1 MQPIDLELFFEQ
13 QQFDCEKIAHPPLA
27 DCKQADALE
36 LNRPGARLKN
46 LFLRDNYGREH
57 FLLIT
62 RPDKQVDLKKLSNQ
76 IGKARLGFASTE
88 RLWCHLGV
96 KPGCVS
102 MLAVLNNSSNSVA
115 VLLDTDIWQNNH
127 LFQCHPFVNDRTW
140 IVTKL
145 QLEQI
150 FTHSGH
156 EVAVISVPERAL

>member
-1 MQPIDLELFFEQ
+1 
-13 QQFDCEKIAHPPLA
+13 
-27 DCKQADALE
+27 
-36 LNRPGARLKN
+36 
-46 LFLRDNYGREH
+46 
-57 FLLIT
+57 
-62 RPDKQVDLKKLSNQ
+62 
-76 IGKARLGFASTE
+76 
-88 RLWCHLGV
+88 
-96 KPGCVS
+96 

>member
-1 MQPIDLELFFEQ
+1 MQPIDLEQFFEQ

-27 DCKQADALE
+27 DCKQADTLE
-36 LNRPGARLKN
+36 LSRPGVRLKN

-62 RPDKQVDLKKLSNQ
+62 RPNKQVDLKKLSKQ
-76 IGKARLGFASTE
+76 LGQSRLGFASTE
-88 RLWCHLGV
+88 RLWCHLRV

-102 MLAVLNNSSNSVA
+102 MLAVLNNASNSVT
-115 VLLDTDIWQNNH
+115 VLLDTDIWQSND

-140 IVTKL
+140 IVTKS

-150 FTHSGH
+150 FSFTGH
-156 EVAVISVPERAL
+156 DVAVISVPERAL